1 MLILL
6 GMRSVAGIL
15 RWLTGTVKPVHVN
28 PHRHGDSV
36 HGHAHGE
43 TSAAHGYASQ
53 NTPLARLDL
62 RLGDLGLYQV
72 LRPLLVGVVH
82 GLAGAAAVALLVLAT
97 IPDPLWGIA
106 YLVVFGA
113 GTIAGMMLVTA
124 ASALPFAYTVN

>member
-43 TSAAHGYASQ
+43 TSAAHGYASE

-62 RLGDLGLYQV
+62 RLGDLGPYQV

-82 GLAGAAAVALLVLAT
+82 GLAGSAPAALVVPAT
-97 IPDPLWGIA
+97 IPDPLRGSA
-106 YLVVFGA
+106 YLVVLGA
-113 GTIAGMMLVTA
+113 RAVPGRTRPTPTWAGP
-124 ASALPFAYTVN
+124 LP